1 MVSFGESTIPY
12 LKSNAKHNESQNNTL
27 KDMLVHT
34 NEGDTGKFEQPSDTV
49 EYINP
54 DESSR
59 QEEFIVHE
67 IKDNEQSQQKQE
79 NEGQDPMPRPE
90 FSRPAAVAFPS
101 SATTESQAT
110 TDMGPM
116 PYLYVDVNITDTEM
130 STIEVYEGDKAET
143 LAKDFAGKH
152 GLDEKTEKK
161 LIEMLKAQMATVLC
175 KIDEEEENETNED
188 EESVQ

>member
-1 MVSFGESTIPY
+1 MVSFGESTIPHPR
-12 LKSNAKHNESQNNTL
+12 SNAKHNESNNTL

-34 NEGDTGKFEQPSDTV
+34 NLESSDKLEQPIDTV

-67 IKDNEQSQQKQE
+67 IKENEQSQQENK
-79 NEGQDPMPRPE
+79 NEGQEPMPRPE
-90 FSRPAAVAFPS
+90 FCRPAAVAFPS
-101 SATTESQAT
+101 STATESQTT

-143 LAKDFAGKH
+143 LAKDFADKH

-188 EESVQ
+188 EESVR